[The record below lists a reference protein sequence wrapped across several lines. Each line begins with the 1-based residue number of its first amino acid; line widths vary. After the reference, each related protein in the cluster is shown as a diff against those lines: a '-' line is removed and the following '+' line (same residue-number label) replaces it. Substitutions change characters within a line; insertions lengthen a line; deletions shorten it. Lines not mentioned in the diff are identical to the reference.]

1 MNARS
6 AAREH
11 FDKRWSGGRFHV
23 LAERRSRTWWGGKR
37 VELDVDVGWKRAWL
51 NMQMNARNGS
61 LIAMRFTLKPEF
73 GGSEI
78 SEDEALAIARDDAQL
93 RGWDWEDSLRATRTG
108 SSWSISRP
116 PRPNMRT
123 YPPTRFT
130 IDATTGVVVD
140 AYRFTRG
147 AT

>member
-1 MNARS
+1 MNARG

-11 FDKRWSGGRFHV
+11 FDKRWSADRFHV
-23 LAERRSRTWWGGKR
+23 IAERRSRTWWGGER
-37 VELDVDVGWKRAWL
+37 VELDVDVGWKRAWFNIEL
-51 NMQMNARNGS
+51 NARNGS
-61 LIAMRFTLKPEF
+61 LIATRFMLKPEF

-78 SEDEALAIARDDAQL
+78 SEDEALAIARADAQL

-108 SSWSISRP
+108 SSWYISRP